1 MRIESNGPRVREQPR
16 SRKPKYRIP
25 VRWRTAT
32 RTFLRLR
39 LLVSMP
45 AALVVLAGV
54 LITGCA
60 SSATRRVVNAKRVD
74 AAITTAIS
82 RERHQIATVTC
93 PTGIALRRGMK
104 FYCAAQVGQEITP
117 FRVTQT
123 DSSGHVSFVGVS
135 AGGAPGLP
143 TQAIAGAIGALIHG
157 DHGTRA
163 TVRCPIG
170 IPRQRGLSFV
180 CSATGP
186 GRKATLFEVRQLNG
200 HGRFSYRDLH
210 EGR

>member
-1 MRIESNGPRVREQPR
+1 
-16 SRKPKYRIP
+16 

-32 RTFLRLR
+32 RTFVRLR
-39 LLVSMP
+39 LLASMP
-45 AALVVLAGV
+45 GAFVVVAGV
-54 LITGCA
+54 LITGCG
-60 SSATRRVVNAKRVD
+60 SSATPRVVNAKRVD
-74 AAITTAIS
+74 AAITTSIS

-93 PTGIALRRGMK
+93 PSAIALRKGMK
-104 FYCAAQVGQEITP
+104 FYCAAQVGREITP

-135 AGGAPGLP
+135 AGDAPSLP
-143 TQAIAGAIGALIHG
+143 TQAIAGAIGDLIHG
-157 DHGTRA
+157 DHGTGA

-170 IPRQRGLSFV
+170 IPQQRGLSFV
-180 CSATGP
+180 CSATGA

-200 HGRFSYRDLH
+200 HGRVSYRDLH